1 MGSATSKESRLAVWM
16 LTAAGA
22 GPVVGLVVGMLRWAS
37 HLAAELGIGLGAFLI
52 LTIIGIFLMVQHR

>member
-1 MGSATSKESRLAVWM
+1 M

-22 GPVVGLVVGMLRWAS
+22 GAVVGLVVGMLRWAS